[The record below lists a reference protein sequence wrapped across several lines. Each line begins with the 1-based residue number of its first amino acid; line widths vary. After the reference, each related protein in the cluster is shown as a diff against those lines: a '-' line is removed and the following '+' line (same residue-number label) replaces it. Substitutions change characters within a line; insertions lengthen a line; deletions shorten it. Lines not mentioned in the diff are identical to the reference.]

1 MQNTAVPS
9 TSLYRWSGQPAGSLG
24 GTVVGVLGARGGV
37 GATTLA
43 ALLAAAL
50 ARRTATV
57 LVDLVGGAGLD
68 VVLGMEGLPGP
79 RWPDLSG
86 AGDVA
91 GDQLLAAL
99 PRWGRVAVVSTDRA
113 RPGLPPPDDV
123 LDRLREAAGTVLM
136 DLPPSEVVARRAP
149 VSRCDLLVV
158 VAGRDVTSV
167 GGAVALRTAL
177 GTAVARTGLMA
188 SDARRGTLSLAELEQ
203 STGLPLLGRV
213 PHDRSLA
220 RAAERGILRARRA
233 TTRIPTTLAGTVLG
247 AGAEPSHRRAG
258 SRRTLSQS

>member
-1 MQNTAVPS
+1 MQNTAVQNTAVQNTAAQSTYPS
-9 TSLYRWSGQPAGSLG
+9 ASSSPWSGRLVGPLG
-24 GTVVGVLGARGGV
+24 GTVVGLVGARGGA

-50 ARRTATV
+50 AQHTATV

-68 VVLGMEGLPGP
+68 VTLGLEAVPGP
-79 RWPDLSG
+79 RWPDLTG

-99 PRWGRVAVVSTDRA
+99 PRWGRVALVSTDRA

-123 LDRLREAAGTVLM
+123 LDRLGEAAGTVLL
-136 DLPPSEVVARRAP
+136 DLPPCDVLARRAP
-149 VSRCDLLVV
+149 VGRCDLVVV
-158 VAGRDVTSV
+158 VAGRDITSV

-177 GTAVARTGLMA
+177 GPAAARTGLMA

-203 STGLPLLGRV
+203 AAGLPLLGRV
-213 PHDRSLA
+213 PYDRSLVQS
-220 RAAERGILRARRA
+220 AERGLLRARRA
-233 TTRIPTTLAGTVLG
+233 TARIPATLARTVLG
-247 AGAEPSHRRAG
+247 
-258 SRRTLSQS
+258 LQ

>member
-1 MQNTAVPS
+1 MQNTAVQS
-9 TSLYRWSGQPAGSLG
+9 TYSSSWSGQRVGALG
-24 GTVVGVLGARGGV
+24 GTVVGVVGARGGA
-37 GATTLA
+37 GATTFT
-43 ALLAAAL
+43 ALLATVL

-68 VVLGMEGLPGP
+68 VTLGMEAVPGP
-79 RWPDLSG
+79 RWPDLTG

-123 LDRLREAAGTVLM
+123 LDRLREASGTVLL
-136 DLPPSEVVARRAP
+136 DLPPYDVAARRAP
-149 VSRCDLLVV
+149 VDRCDLLVV

-167 GGAVALRTAL
+167 GGAAALRTAL
-177 GTAVARTGLMA
+177 GPAAARTGLMA

-203 STGLPLLGRV
+203 ATGLPLLGRV
-213 PHDRSLA
+213 LHDRNLA
-220 RAAERGILRARRA
+220 RSAERGVLRARKA
-233 TTRIPTTLAGTVLG
+233 TTRIPATLARTVLG
-247 AGAEPSHRRAG
+247 LGG
-258 SRRTLSQS
+258 